1 MNGLRSDSVYTAL
14 ASLGLN
20 YKGSGASL
28 TSPDTALA
36 FLLNNFASDIN
47 GIVAEIF
54 SVLPVV
60 DVTPTLVTK
69 EISQGVAL
77 AVWGGLCLKMFKSTR
92 GPVWEVEVRNIRMR
106 LSNVDV
112 GSIVKPY
119 SLSVAIHGLD
129 PDFAEFGLQAPK
141 LLPPAIDHVV

>member
-77 AVWGGLCLKMFKSTR
+77 
-92 GPVWEVEVRNIRMR
+92 
-106 LSNVDV
+106 
-112 GSIVKPY
+112 
-119 SLSVAIHGLD
+119 
-129 PDFAEFGLQAPK
+129 
-141 LLPPAIDHVV
+141 